1 MLFPWKWI
9 NGFFK
14 TISKYDLQQEKKK
27 NKRNKEIFQ
36 VEDTSNK
43 KEWDK
48 NASTKESKDQLE
60 KLS

>member
-1 MLFPWKWI
+1 M
-9 NGFFK
+9 GFSRLYLNM
-14 TISKYDLQQEKKK
+14 TSSKKKKK